1 MKSYLKALFL
11 IIILLF
17 LVTFGIR
24 NNQLIQLN
32 YYFDFRTA
40 DFPLYLL
47 VYGCA
52 TIGIFIGMLIGITS
66 RLHQRKKIKMLTKL
80 NAELKTTSD
89 KEKKDD
95 VKPEDQ
101 KSVVDVKAEK
111 ISEDTPAKDK
121 KSKSEDK
128 DSEKENEDTQ
138 VISPAGPGL
147 KV

>member
-1 MKSYLKALFL
+1 MKSYVKALGL

-66 RLHQRKKIKMLTKL
+66 RLQQRKKVKMLTKL
-80 NAELKTTSD
+80 NTELKTRAE
-89 KEKKDD
+89 KEKKG
-95 VKPEDQ
+95 KPAPAHEPHR
-101 KSVVDVKAEK
+101 
-111 ISEDTPAKDK
+111 SEA
-121 KSKSEDK
+121 
-128 DSEKENEDTQ
+128 Q
-138 VISPAGPGL
+138 H
-147 KV
+147 

>member
-52 TIGIFIGMLIGITS
+52 TIGIFIGMLIGIAS
-66 RLHQRKKIKMLTKL
+66 RLHQRKKIKILTKL
-80 NAELKTTSD
+80 NSELKAKSD
-89 KEKKDD
+89 REKEDD
-95 VKPEDQ
+95 VKPEGQ
-101 KSVVDVKAEK
+101 KFVVDVKAEK
-111 ISEDTPAKDK
+111 ISEDKPAKDK
-121 KSKSEDK
+121 KSKPEDK
-128 DSEKENEDTQ
+128 ESEKENDDTQ
-138 VISPAGPGL
+138 VISPARPG
-147 KV
+147 